1 MSMKAS
7 TQRLKGAEQGGNED
21 GHAGS
26 GTNMASNSLPINP
39 ILGRLRLRAS
49 FHQKLTRAGGANDC
63 PAGSSID
70 AETGKLTVK

>member
-26 GTNMASNSLPINP
+26 GANMASSSLPAGTL
-39 ILGRLRLRAS
+39 LGRLAVVQAFTKS
-49 FHQKLTRAGGANDC
+49 
-63 PAGSSID
+63 
-70 AETGKLTVK
+70 